1 MMRITTLNSF
11 QTSVDNLQKRQQ
23 DLSDAQN
30 RLTSGKRVQVASD
43 DPVAAAQ
50 AERALAAMRKSESDQ
65 RALDVSQNVMT
76 QTEAALGNAGDLLQQ
91 ARGLVVNAGNGSY
104 SDGDRAALAQQLQAL
119 RDQMLTV
126 ANSTDGAGT
135 YLFGGQGSNV
145 APFVDGAGGV
155 GYVGTAGSNSVP
167 STQSLPTSTDG
178 QSIWLQAPNPASGQP
193 ALSAFDVLDKAI
205 TALKTPGQNSTQ
217 IQQTVTT
224 ALNGIDAVAGN
235 LLAARSAAGAVL
247 NRMDTMTNQI
257 SADKLAAQTAQSNAT
272 DLDMV
277 QAISDFQNQQTGY
290 DAALKTYGSLQ
301 KLSLFQYISV

>member
-135 YLFGGQGSNV
+135 YLFAGQGSNV

-178 QSIWLQAPNPASGQP
+178 KSIWLQAPNPVAGQP

-205 TALKTPGQNSTQ
+205 GALKTPGQSSAQ
-217 IQQTVTT
+217 IQQSVTT